1 MENENKGG
9 RNYSGCWILYTLIG
23 SGAWIALIIAKACG
37 VIRMNWPAVALG
49 ILWVPALLLG
59 FVLGLVGVV
68 ALLRAAGRKLR
79 EWKRRQ
85 KIAWTLRE
93 SMEGLTLN
101 SIGPVYG
108 VRRQPGEKNRAY
120 KRRILHAARTLD
132 VVNVQNMP
140 QPATGQKIDT
150 IAEKHGLMRRKNET
164 DGQLQNRI
172 RKAAFAELEGGGK
185 HDGV

>member
-1 MENENKGG
+1 MDNNSKDS

-23 SGAWIALIIAKACG
+23 SGTWIALIIAKVCG
-37 VIRMNWPAVALG
+37 AIRMNWPAVALG

-59 FVLGLVGVV
+59 FALGIAGVV
-68 ALLRAAGRKLR
+68 ALLRTAGRKFR
-79 EWKRRQ
+79 EWKRCQ

-93 SMEGLTLN
+93 SMERLTLN

-120 KRRILHAARTLD
+120 KRRILHAAHTLD
-132 VVNVQNMP
+132 VVNVLNAP
-140 QPATGQKIDT
+140 QPATGQKLDT
-150 IAEKHGLMRRKNET
+150 IAKWHGLTRRKNET
-164 DGQLQNRI
+164 DGQLQDRI
-172 RKAAFAELEGGGK
+172 RKAALVELDGGGK